1 MNDNTSKVKE
11 LEFEKV
17 LWWVVI
23 FLSALNIYGD
33 NLEQLFFKNNNI
45 GAEKKAK
52 RIFVFTITVS
62 LIIYLYYVYR
72 NYKYY
77 SVSKFK
83 RNDTFLYLIRLIG
96 SIFVVV
102 GVIFILYYEVK
113 EKNSS
118 GNTNYLII

>member
-17 LWWVVI
+17 LWCVVI

-113 EKNSS
+113 EKTPV
-118 GNTNYLII
+118 GTPTI

>member
-1 MNDNTSKVKE
+1 MNDNASKVKE

-17 LWWVVI
+17 LWWIVI

-52 RIFVFTITVS
+52 MIFIFTITVS

-83 RNDTFLYLIRLIG
+83 RNETFLYLIRLIG

-113 EKNSS
+113 EKTPV
-118 GNTNYLII
+118 GTPTI

>member
-1 MNDNTSKVKE
+1 MNDNASKVKE

-17 LWWVVI
+17 LWWIVI

-45 GAEKKAK
+45 DAEKKAK
-52 RIFVFTITVS
+52 KIFIFTITVS

-77 SVSKFK
+77 NVSKFK

-113 EKNSS
+113 EKTPV
-118 GNTNYLII
+118 GTPTI

>member
-1 MNDNTSKVKE
+1 MNDNASKVKE

-17 LWWVVI
+17 LWWIVI

-52 RIFVFTITVS
+52 KIFIFTITVS

-77 SVSKFK
+77 NVSKFK
-83 RNDTFLYLIRLIG
+83 RNETFLYLIRLIG

-113 EKNSS
+113 EKTPV
-118 GNTNYLII
+118 GTPTI

>member
-1 MNDNTSKVKE
+1 MNDNASEVKE

-17 LWWVVI
+17 LWWIVI

-52 RIFVFTITVS
+52 KIFIFTITVS

-83 RNDTFLYLIRLIG
+83 RNETFLYLIRLIG

-113 EKNSS
+113 EKTPV
-118 GNTNYLII
+118 GTPTI

>member
-1 MNDNTSKVKE
+1 MNDNASKVKE

-17 LWWVVI
+17 LWWIVI

-52 RIFVFTITVS
+52 KIFIFTITVS
-62 LIIYLYYVYR
+62 LIIYLYYVFR
-72 NYKYY
+72 NYKYS

-83 RNDTFLYLIRLIG
+83 RNETFLYLIRLIG
-96 SIFVVV
+96 SVFVVV

-113 EKNSS
+113 EKTPV
-118 GNTNYLII
+118 GTPAI

>member
-1 MNDNTSKVKE
+1 MNDNTSMVKE

-62 LIIYLYYVYR
+62 LIIYLYYVYI
-72 NYKYY
+72 NYIYY

-113 EKNSS
+113 EKTPV
-118 GNTNYLII
+118 GTPTI

>member
-1 MNDNTSKVKE
+1 MNDNASKVKE

-17 LWWVVI
+17 LWWIVI

-52 RIFVFTITVS
+52 KIFIFTITVS
-62 LIIYLYYVYR
+62 LIIYLYYVFR

-83 RNDTFLYLIRLIG
+83 RNETFLYLIRLIG

-113 EKNSS
+113 EKTPV
-118 GNTNYLII
+118 GTPTI

>member
-113 EKNSS
+113 EKTPV
-118 GNTNYLII
+118 GTPTI

>member
-1 MNDNTSKVKE
+1 MNDNASKVKE

-17 LWWVVI
+17 LWWIVI

-52 RIFVFTITVS
+52 KIFIFTITVS

-83 RNDTFLYLIRLIG
+83 RNETFLYLIRLIG

-102 GVIFILYYEVK
+102 GVIFILYYEDK
-113 EKNSS
+113 EKTPV
-118 GNTNYLII
+118 GTPTI

>member
-1 MNDNTSKVKE
+1 MNDNASKVKE

-17 LWWVVI
+17 LWWIVI

-52 RIFVFTITVS
+52 KIFIFTITVS

-83 RNDTFLYLIRLIG
+83 RNETFLYLIRLIG

-113 EKNSS
+113 EKTPV
-118 GNTNYLII
+118 GTPTI

>member
-1 MNDNTSKVKE
+1 MNDNASKVKE

-17 LWWVVI
+17 LWWIVI

-33 NLEQLFFKNNNI
+33 NLEQLFFKSNNI

-52 RIFVFTITVS
+52 KIFIFTITVS
-62 LIIYLYYVYR
+62 LIIYLYYVFR

-83 RNDTFLYLIRLIG
+83 RNETFLYLIRLIG

-113 EKNSS
+113 EKTPV
-118 GNTNYLII
+118 GTPTI

>member
-1 MNDNTSKVKE
+1 MNDNASKVKE

-17 LWWVVI
+17 LWWIVI

-33 NLEQLFFKNNNI
+33 NLEQLFFKSNNI

-52 RIFVFTITVS
+52 KIFIFTITVS

-83 RNDTFLYLIRLIG
+83 RNETFLYLIRLIG

-113 EKNSS
+113 EKTPV
-118 GNTNYLII
+118 GTPTI

>member
-1 MNDNTSKVKE
+1 MNDNASKVKE

-17 LWWVVI
+17 LWWIVI

-33 NLEQLFFKNNNI
+33 NLEQLFFINNNI

-52 RIFVFTITVS
+52 KIFIFTITVS

-83 RNDTFLYLIRLIG
+83 RNETFLYLIRLIG

-113 EKNSS
+113 EKTPV
-118 GNTNYLII
+118 GTPTI

>member
-1 MNDNTSKVKE
+1 MNDNASKVKE

-17 LWWVVI
+17 LWWIVI

-52 RIFVFTITVS
+52 KIFIFTITVS
-62 LIIYLYYVYR
+62 LIIYLYYVFR

-83 RNDTFLYLIRLIG
+83 RNETFLYLIRLIG

-113 EKNSS
+113 EKTPV
-118 GNTNYLII
+118 GTPAI

>member
-1 MNDNTSKVKE
+1 MNDNASKVKE

-17 LWWVVI
+17 LWWIVI

-45 GAEKKAK
+45 DAEKKAK
-52 RIFVFTITVS
+52 KIFIFTITVS

-77 SVSKFK
+77 NVSKFK
-83 RNDTFLYLIRLIG
+83 RNETFLYLIRLIG

-113 EKNSS
+113 EKTPV
-118 GNTNYLII
+118 GTPTI

>member
-77 SVSKFK
+77 SVSKFR

-113 EKNSS
+113 EKTPV
-118 GNTNYLII
+118 GTPTI

>member
-45 GAEKKAK
+45 GAKKKAK

-113 EKNSS
+113 EKTPV
-118 GNTNYLII
+118 GTPTI

>member
-1 MNDNTSKVKE
+1 MNDNASKVKE

-17 LWWVVI
+17 LWWIVI

-45 GAEKKAK
+45 DAEKKAK
-52 RIFVFTITVS
+52 KIFIFTITVS

-83 RNDTFLYLIRLIG
+83 RNETFLYLIRLIG

-113 EKNSS
+113 EKTPV
-118 GNTNYLII
+118 GTPTI

>member
-1 MNDNTSKVKE
+1 MNDNASKVKE
-11 LEFEKV
+11 IEFEKV
-17 LWWVVI
+17 LWWIVI

-52 RIFVFTITVS
+52 KIFIFTITVS

-83 RNDTFLYLIRLIG
+83 RNETFLYLIRLIG

-113 EKNSS
+113 EKTPV
-118 GNTNYLII
+118 GTPTI